1 MKDFTKWAAMWD
13 AYAESNPGD
22 PTPGTPAAICSN
34 IGLIMAIGGL
44 IGAFIRLASESD
56 KLVTTSV
63 ASSLAALLGVA
74 LLLASSFL
82 PSHNDV
88 HISEPPTLSEQ
99 IEGAWNLNELDD
111 CENMGHGLMDSPKL
125 PKSSLEDGDWKCVAY
140 ADDSKTWELPPCY
153 GSHKLQTDLT
163 GYDLLIRLGVIDNP
177 YGHGGDNGENAL

>member
-111 CENMGHGLMDSPKL
+111 CENMGHGLMDNPKL

-140 ADDSKTWELPPCY
+140 ADNQRTEVTVHIKGDKVGLY
-153 GSHKLQTDLT
+153 KADGKA
-163 GYDLLIRLGVIDNP
+163 LLAKGKD
-177 YGHGGDNGENAL
+177 